1 MSGPILAAPPGPSTR
16 PIHSAHDLRQGQLYA
31 LGAALLFGSAYV
43 ATAFQ
48 LRSFAPLSGALWRS
62 ALATVVVIVAVV
74 LGALPPALPA
84 PAGTAQRARLAR
96 LAILGVFGG
105 LLFIVGLNLA
115 VKAVGATIP
124 SFVAGLYAVL
134 AALLAPVVLGERLGR
149 SSLAGFVVALVGA
162 ALLAELD
169 PTSTSVP
176 ALVAAFAAAVSFAL
190 YLVLARRWSR
200 PYGLGATLATAAL
213 GLLAFLLV
221 TDPGS
226 IVPAAPSPVSLLALG
241 WLVVASVGGQL
252 LVVASVR
259 RIDARRSAAI
269 LLLNPIT
276 ATILSALLLGE
287 RLAPVQVAGGGLVLL
302 GMGLSSGLLWDPCL
316 RAPEPARP
324 APSTGEMG

>member
-1 MSGPILAAPPGPSTR
+1 M
-16 PIHSAHDLRQGQLYA
+16 
-31 LGAALLFGSAYV
+31 
-43 ATAFQ
+43 
-48 LRSFAPLSGALWRS
+48 
-62 ALATVVVIVAVV
+62 
-74 LGALPPALPA
+74 LGALPPAPPA

-200 PYGLGATLATAAL
+200 PYGLGGPLVAIATLATAAL

-302 GMGLSSGLLWDPCL
+302 GMGLSSGLLSDPRL

-324 APSTGEMG
+324 VPSTGEMG